1 MELLQSDAYLQA
13 IVQMAEHVQ
22 SLAKK
27 EQCRLGK
34 LVNPADVRG
43 CQVEMLHWL
52 MRAPLHILSIAGQL
66 TLWPDVTAGCRTQK
80 LPRQFQQ

>member
-1 MELLQSDAYLQA
+1 VELLQSDAYLQA

-34 LVNPADVRG
+34 LVNPAEVRG
-43 CQVEMLHWL
+43 CQIEMLHWL
-52 MRAPLHILSIAGQL
+52 MRAQRHILALQGSSPYG
-66 TLWPDVTAGCRTQK
+66 PM
-80 LPRQFQQ
+80 